1 MICPVGRQDT
11 LPPLFYPSYPRGFV
25 TDFLQSV
32 LPTQGTY
39 CTVAIKSGVVK
50 QSFHPAIDDVD
61 EVGTGLDAAGVDAY
75 FALATYLDASSRKV
89 DNAAFL
95 RSFFLDLDCGMGK
108 PYADQPAAAQAL
120 AIFIK
125 DTGLPSPTVVNS
137 GGGLHV
143 YWPLTEDVAVADWLP
158 HAKSLK
164 RLCTQHNLHADP
176 SVTADAARILRIPGT
191 HNFKSAHPRP
201 VQIIAQGQPTDLGTF
216 IGLLPAAPV
225 DLSAAKQYGMDTL
238 TRDIV
243 GGDYPKCMFSRV
255 ATRSINGT
263 GCNQIKHALVDAAN
277 LEEPLWR
284 AALSIAVRCEDGA
297 TAIHKLSKA
306 HPGYTPA
313 NTEAKAAETKGPYTC
328 QWYKDNYPEGC
339 RGCTQLISS
348 PILVGKVVEEAQVT
362 DDQYVID
369 KEEDEESP
377 AIALTIPAYPF
388 PYFRGSGGGVFRRD
402 RNKDGDDI
410 EVEIYPDDLYLTERF
425 YDSDEKGEGDGE
437 MVGIN
442 LHMRKDGVRRFYAP
456 VTSLFATDKLRD
468 VLVRNGVIAY
478 GKKLELLMAYFAS
491 AIRKLQSQYAAN
503 RTRNQMGWT
512 PDTLGFVL
520 GEVEY
525 TAHGV
530 KLAPPASGTR
540 ELAAHF
546 KPTGSL
552 DEWKSIANF
561 YDREGLEPHALAL
574 FFGFGSPLLK
584 LMEGN
589 AVKGAMVHLKHNGSG
604 SGKTTAQMVANSIF
618 GHPEDLLMKKE
629 DSYASKMHRLGMMN
643 SLIYTVDE
651 ITNEKAEILS
661 DMAYGFTSGR
671 GKHRMESQTN
681 KMRANHTTWCNITL
695 TSGNASVTDVL
706 QQYKSTADGELRRV
720 LEIAVPKYT
729 GATKQEID
737 VVFKKL
743 ATNFGVAGPVYIE
756 YVLSHIPEVKSLLSK
771 MQAKIDG
778 ALNLDQ
784 ADRFYSAILTCAFV
798 GALISQRLGL
808 HSITISR
815 VYTFAL
821 ALVDQT
827 RSAAKADLGD
837 PTTIALETL
846 AAFINENVNNALVAT
861 LQPIGGMPDRPAIA
875 PKGQLRMRYD
885 PVTHELA
892 ISVPEFRK
900 FFASRQV
907 DVKDSV
913 QRLHAAN
920 FMRYDG
926 KSHPIRLSAGAVGGL
941 RGIPVRCYVFDGTAL
956 GIDAATF
963 DEA

>member
-1 MICPVGRQDT
+1 M
-11 LPPLFYPSYPRGFV
+11 
-25 TDFLQSV
+25 TDFLESV
-32 LPTQGTY
+32 LPTQGTF
-39 CTVAIKSGVVK
+39 CTVGIRSGVVK
-50 QSFHPAIDDVD
+50 QSFQTTIADVD
-61 EVGTGLDAAGVDAY
+61 AIGSGLNASGVDAY
-75 FALATYLDASSRKV
+75 FALATFTDESSRKV
-89 DNAAFL
+89 ENAAFL
-95 RSFFLDLDCGMGK
+95 RSFFLDLDCGTGK

-120 AIFIK
+120 SIFIK

-143 YWPLTEDVAVADWLP
+143 YWPLTEDVVVADWLP

-164 RLCTQHNLHADP
+164 RLCVQHNLHADP
-176 SVTADAARILRIPGT
+176 AVTADAARILRIPGT
-191 HNFKSAHPRP
+191 HNFKGGLRRP
-201 VQIIAQGQPTDLGTF
+201 VQVIAQGQATDFKVFTS
-216 IGLLPAAPV
+216 LLPHAPV
-225 DLSAAKQYGMDTL
+225 DLSAAKQYGMDTS
-238 TRDIV
+238 TREV
-243 GGDYPKCMFSRV
+243 AGGEFPKCMFSRV

-263 GCNQIKHALVDAAN
+263 GCNQIKHALLDAAN

-284 AALSIAVRCEDGA
+284 AALSIAVRCEDG
-297 TAIHKLSKA
+297 TSAIHKLSQA
-306 HPGYTPA
+306 HPGYTAA

-328 QWYKDNYPEGC
+328 QWYKDNYHEGC
-339 RGCTQLISS
+339 RGCTQMVSS
-348 PILVGKVVEEAQVT
+348 PILIGRVVEEAQVT
-362 DDQYVID
+362 DDQYVIE
-369 KEEDEESP
+369 KEEDAESP
-377 AIALTIPAYPF
+377 AMALTIPAYPF
-388 PYFRGSGGGVFRRD
+388 PYFRGANGGVFRRD

-425 YDSDEKGEGDGE
+425 YDSDETGSGDGE

-442 LHMRKDGVRRFYAP
+442 LHMRKDGVRRFFTP

-512 PDTLGFVL
+512 PDLQGFVL

-525 TAHGV
+525 TAAGV

-552 DEWKSIANF
+552 EAWKSIANF
-561 YDREGLEPHALAL
+561 YDRPGLEPHALAL

-584 LMEGN
+584 LMDGN

-618 GHPEDLLMKKE
+618 GHPEDLLMKKD

-643 SLIYTVDE
+643 SLIFTVDE
-651 ITNEKAEILS
+651 ITNEKAEVLS
-661 DMAYGFTSGR
+661 DMAYGCTSGR

-681 KMRANHTTWCNITL
+681 KMRANHTVWCNITL

-729 GATKQEID
+729 GASKQEID
-737 VVFKKL
+737 EVFKQL
-743 ATNFGVAGPVYIE
+743 NSNYGVAGPIYIE
-756 YVLSHIPEVKSLLSK
+756 YVLTHMAEVRSLLGK
-771 MQAKIDG
+771 MQAKIDK
-778 ALNLDQ
+778 ALGLDQ
-784 ADRFYSAILTCAFV
+784 ADRFYSSILTCAFV

-808 HSITISR
+808 HDITINRVYEFGLATVQQSR
-815 VYTFAL
+815 V
-821 ALVDQT
+821 
-827 RSAAKADLGD
+827 SAKADLGD
-837 PTTIALETL
+837 PTVIAQETL

-861 LQPIGGMPDRPAIA
+861 STSISGIPDRPAIS
-875 PKGQLRMRYD
+875 PKGPLRMRYD

-892 ISVPEFRK
+892 IAVPEFRK
-900 FFASRQV
+900 FFSMRQV
-907 DVKDSV
+907 DVKDSI
-913 QRLHAAN
+913 QRLHEAK

-926 KSHPIRLSAGAVGGL
+926 KSHPIRLGAGAVGGL
-941 RGIPVRCYVFDGTAL
+941 SGIPVRCYVFDGAAI
-956 GIDAATF
+956 GIDETIFDAT
-963 DEA
+963 

>member
-1 MICPVGRQDT
+1 VGIR
-11 LPPLFYPSYPRGFV
+11 
-25 TDFLQSV
+25 
-32 LPTQGTY
+32 
-39 CTVAIKSGVVK
+39 SGVVK
-50 QSFHPAIDDVD
+50 QSFQPTIADVD
-61 EVGTGLDAAGVDAY
+61 AVGTALDAAGVDAY
-75 FALATYLDASSRKV
+75 FALATFKDDSSRKA
-89 DNAAFL
+89 DNAEFL
-95 RSFFLDLDCGMGK
+95 RAFFLDLDCGVGK

-120 AIFIK
+120 SIFIT

-164 RLCTQHNLHADP
+164 RLCTQQNLHADP
-176 SVTADAARILRIPGT
+176 AVTADAVRILRIPGT
-191 HNFKSAHPRP
+191 NNFKGGQRRP
-201 VQIIAQGQPTDLGTF
+201 VQIVAQGQPTDLKSFTD
-216 IGLLPAAPV
+216 LLPHAPV
-225 DLSAAKQYGMDTL
+225 DLSSAKQFGMDAS
-238 TRDIV
+238 TREIA
-243 GGDYPKCMFSRV
+243 GGEFPKCMFSRV
-255 ATRSINGT
+255 ATRSVNGT

-284 AALSIAVRCEDGA
+284 AALSIAVRCEDGQ
-297 TAIHKLSKA
+297 TAIHKLSQA
-306 HPGYTPA
+306 HPGYTAA

-339 RGCTQLISS
+339 RGCTQMVSS
-348 PILVGKVVEEAQVT
+348 PILIGKVVEEAQVT
-362 DDQYVID
+362 DDQYVIE
-369 KEEDEESP
+369 KTEDEESP
-377 AIALTIPAYPF
+377 AMALTIPAYPF
-388 PYFRGSGGGVFRRD
+388 PYFRGANGGVFRRD

-425 YDSDEKGEGDGE
+425 YDSDETGSGDGE

-442 LHMRKDGVRRFYAP
+442 LHMRKDGVRRFFAP

-468 VLVRNGVIAY
+468 VLVRNGVVAY

-491 AIRKLQSQYAAN
+491 AIRKLQSQYSAN

-512 PDTLGFVL
+512 PDMHGFVL

-525 TAHGV
+525 TAAGV

-546 KPTGSL
+546 KPTGTL
-552 DEWKSIANF
+552 EAWKTIANF

-643 SLIYTVDE
+643 SLLYTIDE

-681 KMRANHTTWCNITL
+681 KMRANHTVWCNITL

-729 GATKQEID
+729 GASKQEID
-737 VVFKKL
+737 AVFTKL
-743 ATNFGVAGPVYIE
+743 NSNFGVAGPIFIE
-756 YVLSHIPEVKSLLSK
+756 YVLGHIPEVKSLLSK
-771 MQAKIDG
+771 MQAKIDES
-778 ALNLDQ
+778 LSLDQ
-784 ADRFYSAILTCAFV
+784 ADRFYSSILTCAFV

-808 HSITISR
+808 HDITINR
-815 VYTFAL
+815 VYSFAL
-821 ALVDQT
+821 ALVEQN
-827 RSAAKADLGD
+827 RSSAKADLGD
-837 PTTIALETL
+837 PTVIAQETL
-846 AAFINENVNNALVAT
+846 ASFINENVNNALVAPMST
-861 LQPIGGMPDRPAIA
+861 PNGVPERPAIT

-892 ISVPEFRK
+892 IAVPELRK
-900 FFASRQV
+900 FFSMRQV
-907 DVKDSV
+907 DVKDSIH
-913 QRLHAAN
+913 RLHTAG
-920 FMRYDG
+920 FMKYDG
-926 KSHPIRLSAGAVGGL
+926 KSHAVRLGAGAVGGL
-941 RGIPVRCYVFDGTAL
+941 SGIPVRCYVFDGNAI

-963 DEA
+963 EEK

>member
-1 MICPVGRQDT
+1 M
-11 LPPLFYPSYPRGFV
+11 
-25 TDFLQSV
+25 TDFLDSV
-32 LPTQGTY
+32 LPVQGTY
-39 CTVAIKSGVVK
+39 CTVGIRSGVVK
-50 QSFHPAIDDVD
+50 QSFQVTIADVD
-61 EVGTGLDAAGVDAY
+61 AIGSGLDASGVDAY
-75 FALATYLDASSRKV
+75 FALATFNDDSSRKV

-95 RSFFLDLDCGMGK
+95 RAFFLDLDCGTGK

-120 AIFIK
+120 SIFVK
-125 DTGLPSPTVVNS
+125 DTGLPSPTVVSS

-143 YWPLTEDVAVADWLP
+143 YWPLTEDVVVADWLP

-164 RLCTQHNLHADP
+164 RLCVQHNLHADP
-176 SVTADAARILRIPGT
+176 AVTADAARILRIPGT
-191 HNFKSAHPRP
+191 HNFKNGQRRP
-201 VQIIAQGQPTDLGTF
+201 VQIMTQGHPTALGVF
-216 IGLLPAAPV
+216 VALLPHAPV
-225 DLSAAKQYGMDTL
+225 DLSAAKQYGMDAS
-238 TRDIV
+238 TREIA
-243 GGDYPKCMFSRV
+243 GGEFPKCVFSRV

-263 GCNQIKHALVDAAN
+263 GCNQIRHALLNATT

-284 AALSIAVRCEDGA
+284 AALSIAIRCEDG
-297 TAIHKLSKA
+297 TSAIHKLSKA
-306 HPGYTPA
+306 HPGYTA
-313 NTEAKAAETKGPYTC
+313 ENTEAKAAETKGPYTC
-328 QWYKDNYPEGC
+328 QWYKDNYHEGC
-339 RGCTQLISS
+339 RGCTQMISS
-348 PILVGKVVEEAQVT
+348 PILIGKVVEEAQVT
-362 DDQYVID
+362 DDQYVVE
-369 KEEDEESP
+369 KEEDAESP
-377 AIALTIPAYPF
+377 AMALTIPAYPF
-388 PYFRGSGGGVFRRD
+388 PYFRGANGGVFRRD

-425 YDSDEKGEGDGE
+425 YDSDESGSGDGE

-442 LHMRKDGVRRFYAP
+442 LHMRKDGVRRFFAP
-456 VTSLFATDKLRD
+456 VTALFATDKLRD
-468 VLVRNGVIAY
+468 LLVRNGVIAY
-478 GKKLELLMAYFAS
+478 GKRLELLMAYFAS

-512 PDTLGFVL
+512 PDMLGFVL

-525 TAHGV
+525 TANGV

-552 DEWKSIANF
+552 DEWKTIANF

-584 LMEGN
+584 LMDGN

-643 SLIYTVDE
+643 SLVYTVDE
-651 ITNEKAEILS
+651 ITNEKAEVLS

-737 VVFKKL
+737 AVFTKL
-743 ATNFGVAGPVYIE
+743 SSNFGLAGPIYIE
-756 YVLSHIPEVKSLLSK
+756 YVLTHIAEVKSLLSK
-771 MQAKIDG
+771 MQTKIDG
-778 ALNLDQ
+778 SLNLDQ
-784 ADRFYSAILTCAFV
+784 ADRFYSSILTCAFV
-798 GALISQRLGL
+798 GALIAQRLGL
-808 HSITISR
+808 HDITINR
-815 VYTFAL
+815 VYTFGL
-821 ALVDQT
+821 ALVEQNRT
-827 RSAAKADLGD
+827 ATKADIGD
-837 PTTIALETL
+837 PTVVAQETL
-846 AAFINENVNNALVAT
+846 AAFINENVNNALVA
-861 LQPIGGMPDRPAIA
+861 PMVAANGIPERPAIS

-892 ISVPEFRK
+892 IAVPEFRK
-900 FFASRQV
+900 FFSARQV
-907 DVKDSV
+907 DVKDSLI
-913 QRLHAAN
+913 RLHAIN
-920 FMRYDG
+920 FMKYDG
-926 KSHPIRLSAGAVGGL
+926 KSHPVRLSSGAVGGL
-941 RGIPVRCYVFDGTAL
+941 SGIPIRCYVFDGAAI
-956 GIDAATF
+956 GIDATIFNAT
-963 DEA
+963 

>member
-1 MICPVGRQDT
+1 M
-11 LPPLFYPSYPRGFV
+11 
-25 TDFLQSV
+25 TDFLESV

-39 CTVAIKSGVVK
+39 CTVGIRSGVVK
-50 QSFHPAIDDVD
+50 QSFQVTIADVD
-61 EVGTGLDAAGVDAY
+61 AVGSGLDATGVDAY
-75 FALATYLDASSRKV
+75 FALATYNDDSSRKV
-89 DNAAFL
+89 ENAAFL
-95 RSFFLDLDCGMGK
+95 RSFFLDLDCGTGK

-120 AIFIK
+120 SIFIK

-164 RLCTQHNLHADP
+164 RLCVQQNLHADP
-176 SVTADAARILRIPGT
+176 AVTADVARILRIPGT
-191 HNFKSAHPRP
+191 HNFKGGQSRP
-201 VQIIAQGQPTDLGTF
+201 VQIIAQGQPTDLNLF
-216 IGLLPAAPV
+216 VELLPHAPV
-225 DLSAAKQYGMDTL
+225 DLSAAKQYGMDAS
-238 TRDIV
+238 TREV
-243 GGDYPKCMFSRV
+243 AGGEYPKCMFSRV

-284 AALSIAVRCEDGA
+284 AALSIAIRCEDGA
-297 TAIHKLSKA
+297 TAIHKLSQA
-306 HPGYTPA
+306 HPEYTPE

-328 QWYKDNYPEGC
+328 QWYKDNYHEGC

-348 PILVGKVVEEAQVT
+348 PILIGRVVEEAQVT
-362 DDQYVID
+362 DDQYVVE
-369 KEEDEESP
+369 KEEDAESP
-377 AIALTIPAYPF
+377 AMSLTIPAYPF
-388 PYFRGSGGGVFRRD
+388 PYFRGANGGVFRRD

-425 YDSDEKGEGDGE
+425 YDSDETGSGDGE

-442 LHMRKDGVRRFYAP
+442 LHMRKDGVRRFYTP

-512 PDTLGFVL
+512 PDLQGFVL

-525 TAHGV
+525 TASGV

-546 KPTGSL
+546 KPTGTL
-552 DEWKSIANF
+552 AEWKTIADF
-561 YDREGLEPHALAL
+561 YDRPGLEPHALAL
-574 FFGFGSPLLK
+574 FFGFGSPLLR

-618 GHPEDLLMKKE
+618 GHPNDLLMKKE

-643 SLIYTVDE
+643 SLIFTIDE
-651 ITNEKAEILS
+651 ITNEKAEVLS
-661 DMAYGFTSGR
+661 DMAYGSTSGR

-737 VVFKKL
+737 ATFTKL
-743 ATNFGVAGPVYIE
+743 NSNFGVAGPIYIE
-756 YVLSHIPEVKSLLSK
+756 YVLSHMPEVKSLLSK
-771 MQAKIDG
+771 MQTKIDE
-778 ALNLDQ
+778 ALHLDQ

-808 HSITISR
+808 HSITINR
-815 VYTFAL
+815 VYDFAL
-821 ALVDQT
+821 LLVEQNRT
-827 RSAAKADLGD
+827 ATKADIGD
-837 PTTIALETL
+837 PTVVAQETL
-846 AAFINENVNNALVAT
+846 AAFVNENVNNALVA
-861 LQPIGGMPDRPAIA
+861 PMVNPSGVPERPAMA
-875 PKGQLRMRYD
+875 PRNKLLMRYD
-885 PVTHELA
+885 PMTHELA
-892 ISVPEFRK
+892 ISVQEFRK
-900 FFASRQV
+900 FFSMRQV
-907 DVKDSV
+907 DVKDSLH
-913 QRLHAAN
+913 RLHAIN
-920 FMRYDG
+920 LMKYDG
-926 KSHPIRLSAGAVGGL
+926 KSHPIRLGAGAVGNLQGL
-941 RGIPVRCYVFDGTAL
+941 PVRCYVFDGNAL
-956 GIDAATF
+956 GIDAETF
-963 DEA
+963 EEK